1 MEALKNNMLTG
12 FFWTGIDVLVNR
24 GIYVFLQLVLARI
37 LFPEDY
43 GIVAMAA
50 VFITLLE
57 LINDL
62 GLGSA
67 LIQKRN
73 EELSGIHY
81 DTAFW
86 TGVVWA
92 AFLYTIIYFVA
103 TPFISKFYG
112 EEILNNVIPC
122 MALTLLFSSVAGI
135 HRAKLIKRL
144 QFKKITLVNT
154 VSTVIA
160 GVVSLFL
167 AYKGFGI
174 WALALYSVVKLCI
187 AVPLLF
193 AATRWSPSFQWSFEA
208 FRLLFGFG
216 VFTLGTAI
224 ANVFSQKIDYLVIG
238 KLIGATV
245 LGYYTFA
252 FLLTNVVRQQ
262 IVGILGKVLFPVY
275 AQLQDQPKKL
285 FSLYLKML
293 SVNALIV
300 YPVLLG
306 IFMFSEYMLP
316 LLFDA
321 KWNQSIPLLKI
332 LSVSVLIQ
340 MTVNSNQLLF
350 RSYGKVR
357 LEFTLQLVKAFLFF
371 IPLIYVGTSTY
382 GVLGAAGGFVLATFL
397 SAVLTL
403 YFLKQIFNMKL
414 NHLVEALKIPVAM
427 LLVCFSSTWLVL
439 YFAGWQVGLAF
450 YGSSVLVFYGIFAKK
465 QTRFIVSVIQNR
477 IRKNTH

>member
-1 MEALKNNMLTG
+1 MLTG

-160 GVVSLFL
+160 GVVSLLL

-187 AVPLLF
+187 GVPLLF
-193 AATRWSPSFQWSFEA
+193 AATRWSPSFQWNFKA

-224 ANVFSQKIDYLVIG
+224 ANVFSQKIDYLIIG

-252 FLLTNVVRQQ
+252 FLLTNIVRQQ
-262 IVGILGKVLFPVY
+262 ISGVLGKVLFPVY

-382 GVLGAAGGFVLATFL
+382 GVLGAAGGFVLATFF

-414 NHLVEALKIPVAM
+414 YHLVEALKIPLAM